1 MDLNRILDIVLGGV
15 MLGGIYG
22 LVSLGLNLQYGVA
35 RVLNVAHGEFATLG
49 AFLTWWL
56 YVAAGM
62 SPLAGLLAS
71 LLLCFG
77 LGWGLYRLVFARLQ
91 RLVRSPEAF
100 EAACM
105 LTSFGILFVI
115 QNVVILTWG
124 AEVRSYAYLPGALR
138 FGSLVLPVNRV
149 IIFGFSVVLGALF
162 YGFLKGTRIGKAIR
176 AAAQDRSGA
185 ASVGVDVHNV
195 LGICFAL
202 GTGAAG
208 AAGSLISMTYSIHP
222 IMGFEY
228 TVIAIIVVVLGG
240 LGNIP
245 GSLLGGILLGVV
257 GTAVTYWQPGLAV
270 VAYYFL
276 FVVLLWWRPKG
287 LLAT

>member
-1 MDLNRILDIVLGGV
+1 MVLNRVLDIVLGGI

-22 LVSLGLNLQYGVA
+22 LASLGLNLQYGVA

-56 YVAAGM
+56 YVAAGI
-62 SPLAGLLAS
+62 SPLIGLVAS
-71 LLLCFG
+71 LALSFV
-77 LGWGLYRLVFARLQ
+77 LGWGLYRWVFSRLQ
-91 RLVRSPEAF
+91 RHVRSMEAF

-105 LTSFGILFVI
+105 LTSFGILFAM
-115 QNVVILTWG
+115 QNTIVLLWG
-124 AEVRSYAYLPGALR
+124 AEVRSYSYLPGALR
-138 FGSLVLPVNRV
+138 VGGLVLPLNRV
-149 IIFGFSVVLGALF
+149 IIFGFSLVLGLLL
-162 YGFLKGTRIGKAIR
+162 YELLRRTRVGKAIR

-185 ASVGVDVHNV
+185 ASVGVDVRNV

-208 AAGSLISMTYSIHP
+208 AAGSLISMTYSINP

-228 TVIAIIVVVLGG
+228 TVIAIVVVVLGG

-245 GSLLGGILLGVV
+245 GSLLGGILLGIV

-270 VAYYFL
+270 VAYYLL
-276 FVVLLWWRPKG
+276 FVVLLWWRPRG
-287 LLAT
+287 LLAA

>member
-1 MDLNRILDIVLGGV
+1 MELNRVLDIVLGGV

-56 YVAAGM
+56 YVRAGM
-62 SPLAGLLAS
+62 SPFVGLAAALGLS
-71 LLLCFG
+71 FG
-77 LGWGLYRLVFARLQ
+77 LGWALYRLVFARLQ
-91 RLVRSPEAF
+91 RLVRSLEAF

-115 QNVVILTWG
+115 QNVVILAWG
-124 AEVRSYAYLPGALR
+124 ADVRSYSYLPGAVRL
-138 FGSLVLPVNRV
+138 GELVLPVNRI
-149 IIFGFSVVLGALF
+149 IIFGVSVGLGGLF
-162 YGFLKGTRIGKAIR
+162 YALLKRTRIGKAIR

-185 ASVGVDVHNV
+185 ASVGVDVQNV

-208 AAGSLISMTYSIHP
+208 AAGSLISMVYSIHP

-245 GSLLGGILLGVV
+245 GSLLGGVLLGVV

-287 LLAT
+287 LLAA